1 MPTTLFSEVPA
12 NIADLRRRLFSL
24 EEPVELP
31 RAEWDLVWP
40 YVDNIWVKNK
50 DRAGADGRRT
60 VYYLCRRYYTKTW
73 APKKRTVAGSDRN
86 LLVRQLAAV

>member
-1 MPTTLFSEVPA
+1 M
-12 NIADLRRRLFSL
+12 

-73 APKKRTVAGSDRN
+73 A
-86 LLVRQLAAV
+86 AV